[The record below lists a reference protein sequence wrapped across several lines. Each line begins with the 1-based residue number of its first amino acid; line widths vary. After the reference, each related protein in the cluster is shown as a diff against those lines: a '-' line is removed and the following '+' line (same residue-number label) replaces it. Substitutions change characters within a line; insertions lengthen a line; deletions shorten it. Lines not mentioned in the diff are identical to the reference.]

1 MMRSWL
7 RDSSTSWISLFC
19 CAMFCWLMTMDW
31 QSWPHAAQYSPLYG
45 RPFSSGGIPRT
56 HASHCRAHSS
66 AQIGIGRAASGV
78 PSAAGGR
85 RGRSR

>member
-45 RPFSSGGIPRT
+45 WPFSSGGIPRT

-66 AQIGIGRAASGV
+66 ALSASAKGERRAEC
-78 PSAAGGR
+78 SAR